1 MKPIKIKQ
9 RKISELNPAEYNPRQ
24 LTDKQYKQLKK
35 SLKTFGCVEPVV
47 INSNPMR
54 KDIIVGGHQRCKVWA
69 DLGNDTI
76 PTVEVELDE
85 AAEMELNVR
94 LNKNTGEFDIDALA
108 NFFDENELKEWG
120 FEDHELGMCYD
131 EDEDEDENY
140 TRKIE
145 APVYEPSLEKPQE
158 WELVDREKAFRL
170 IEEIDKSKASEDQ
183 KEFLKIA
190 AERHNVFN
198 YSKVADYY
206 SHADKDIQELM
217 EKSGLV
223 IIDFDK
229 AIENGFVQ
237 LTEELNNLYR
247 KDYA

>member
-85 AAEMELNVR
+85 SAEMELNVR
-94 LNKNTGEFDIDALA
+94 LNKNTGEFD
-108 NFFDENELKEWG
+108 FDMLSSYFDMEVLKEWG
-120 FEDHELGMCYD
+120 FQDYEFGMTLD
-131 EDEDEDENY
+131 DDMTD
-140 TRKIE
+140 
-145 APVYEPSLEKPQE
+145 
-158 WELVDREKAFRL
+158 
-170 IEEIDKSKASEDQ
+170 
-183 KEFLKIA
+183 
-190 AERHNVFN
+190 
-198 YSKVADYY
+198 
-206 SHADKDIQELM
+206 
-217 EKSGLV
+217 
-223 IIDFDK
+223 DFDLPDGDK
-229 AIENGFVQ
+229 EPFQQMTFTLADAQAEAIKEALTLAKSEIVETFGNENG
-237 LTEELNNLYR
+237 NGNSLYTIV
-247 KDYA
+247 KQWVEQKI

>member
-94 LNKNTGEFDIDALA
+94 LNKNTGEFD
-108 NFFDENELKEWG
+108 FDMLSSYFDMEVLKEWG
-120 FEDHELGMCYD
+120 FQDYEFGMTLD
-131 EDEDEDENY
+131 DDMTD
-140 TRKIE
+140 
-145 APVYEPSLEKPQE
+145 
-158 WELVDREKAFRL
+158 
-170 IEEIDKSKASEDQ
+170 
-183 KEFLKIA
+183 
-190 AERHNVFN
+190 
-198 YSKVADYY
+198 
-206 SHADKDIQELM
+206 
-217 EKSGLV
+217 
-223 IIDFDK
+223 DFDLPDGDK
-229 AIENGFVQ
+229 EPFQQMTFTLADAQAEAIKEALTLAKPEIVETFGNENG
-237 LTEELNNLYR
+237 NGNSLYAIV
-247 KDYA
+247 KQWVEQKI

>member
-54 KDIIVGGHQRCKVWA
+54 KDIIVGGHQRCKVWF

-94 LNKNTGEFDIDALA
+94 LNKNTGEFD
-108 NFFDENELKEWG
+108 FDMLSSYFDMEVLKEWG
-120 FEDHELGMCYD
+120 FQDYEFGMTLD
-131 EDEDEDENY
+131 DDMTD
-140 TRKIE
+140 
-145 APVYEPSLEKPQE
+145 
-158 WELVDREKAFRL
+158 
-170 IEEIDKSKASEDQ
+170 
-183 KEFLKIA
+183 
-190 AERHNVFN
+190 
-198 YSKVADYY
+198 
-206 SHADKDIQELM
+206 
-217 EKSGLV
+217 
-223 IIDFDK
+223 DFDLPDGDK
-229 AIENGFVQ
+229 EPFQQMTFTLADAQADAIKEALTLAKSEIVETFGNENG
-237 LTEELNNLYR
+237 NGNSLYAIV
-247 KDYA
+247 KQWVEQKI